1 MLRIGKLVRDYN
13 TSARSFNE
21 LAPWM
26 SLILPHMVI
35 NKDGSLLSCYQFEGI
50 DQEGREAVEIDR
62 YVSLLEH
69 AMRSF
74 DEKIAVWYTV
84 DRRRTDDYPS
94 SKFDHHITQYV
105 DDCWKDKFT
114 AGHQYINRHYLSV
127 LFTPPSGA
135 EGFFEKITHF
145 MRKEGRGVFSSI
157 MEAIKTSILSRNAY
171 TFEEMQ
177 LYAQIA
183 EFSEKLSAFDETVL
197 DLNMSRME
205 NDTLLGFLHRR
216 CSPTSTEES
225 VRVPSVPAYLDS
237 YLPSDTLVS
246 RGDTLHFKGSGGHKH
261 VSGISLKDWPDF
273 TEPGLIDALLAV
285 PGEITISHVF
295 RFAEQN
301 KARKYIQ
308 DVERHNRNMEKSLLS
323 YLKESVTHE
332 ESRQRN
338 VGRVMM
344 AEDASN
350 AMTEMSTHN
359 RSYGYHNLTMLAY
372 GNTQDESETTMKIMS
387 QILRRRGFLVVR
399 ENMHLLSA
407 FAGCMPGQW
416 GMLVRWFF
424 ISASN
429 LADMAP
435 IRTLGIGSKINKHLT
450 EQLGANGKKYP
461 ALTVFSTEY
470 ATPYY
475 FNFHQSDLAHT
486 IVIGPSRTGKST
498 LDNFLI
504 LQFQKYAPCTTII
517 FDKDYSCRIPTV
529 LQGGEH
535 VDLMGDH
542 SKRMKLNPMIL
553 LDDRHHWGWLA
564 QWLEILLTSR
574 DYTIT
579 AEDDETIQRALE
591 SVAAQPRDMWQLK
604 SLMPFLSKKLA
615 EQLLQWVGDG
625 ANAKFFDNAE
635 DTFDVGDKTCIEMGG
650 LFFNPVLA
658 TAFLEYAFYRINQ
671 KLNGDPTLIYIEEAW
686 FMLANERFAGRINDW
701 LRTLAKKNAML
712 LMATQSLDEIA
723 KSEIFMTIIDNIPN
737 RIFLANQNA
746 YAHKEMYREKFSLN
760 DMQVSRIQGAI
771 PKQHYYAVT
780 PLLSRMLEVSF
791 PPEILA
797 CVRSDSKAQKVF
809 NKHYGSG
816 DDWDVNYIEEMCR
829 A

>member
-1 MLRIGKLVRDYN
+1 MLNIGKLVRDYQK
-13 TSARSFNE
+13 SARSFNE
-21 LAPWM
+21 LVPWM
-26 SLILPHMVI
+26 SLILPYMVV
-35 NKDGSLLSCYQFEGI
+35 NKDGSLLVCYQFEGI
-50 DQEGREAVEIDR
+50 DQEGRDEVEVDR

-94 SKFDHHITQYV
+94 SSFGHHVTQYV
-105 DDCWKDKFT
+105 DDCWKEKFT
-114 AGHQYINRHYLSV
+114 GGHQYVNRHYLSV
-127 LFTPPSGA
+127 LFTPLSGA
-135 EGFFEKITHF
+135 EGFFEKVTHF
-145 MRKEGRGVFSSI
+145 MRKEDRGIFASI
-157 MEAIKTSILSRNAY
+157 SEAIKTSIISRNAY
-171 TFEEMQ
+171 SYEEMQ
-177 LYAQIA
+177 MLAQIS
-183 EFSEKLSAFDETVL
+183 EFSEKLSAFEETIVDL
-197 DLNMSRME
+197 DIRRME
-205 NDTLLGFLHRR
+205 NDKLLGFLHRR

-225 VRVPSVPAYLDS
+225 VRIPSVPAYLDS
-237 YLPSDTLVS
+237 YLPTDLLMS
-246 RGDTLHFKGSGGHKH
+246 RGDALHFKGNGTNQY
-261 VSGISLKDWPDF
+261 VSGISVKDWPDF
-273 TEPGLIDALLAV
+273 TSPGLVDALLAV
-285 PGEITISHVF
+285 PGEITVSHVF
-295 RFAEQN
+295 RFAAQT
-301 KARKYIQ
+301 KARKHIQ

-323 YLKESVTHE
+323 YLKESMTKE

-338 VGRVMM
+338 MDRVMM
-344 AEDASN
+344 AEDAN
-350 AMTEMSTHN
+350 YALKEMSTHN
-359 RSYGYHNLTMLAY
+359 RSYGHHNLTMLAY
-372 GNTQDESETTMKIMS
+372 GKTQDESEDTMKIMS

-435 IRTLGIGSKINKHLT
+435 IRTLSIGSKINKHLT
-450 EQLGANGKKYP
+450 DQLGSSANPYP

-498 LDNFLI
+498 FDNFLI

-517 FDKDYSCRIPTV
+517 FDKDYSCRIPTI

-535 VDLMGDH
+535 VDMMGDH
-542 SKRMKLNPMIL
+542 SNRMKLNPMIL
-553 LDDRHHWGWLA
+553 LGDRKHWGWLA

-574 DYTIT
+574 DYSIT
-579 AEDDETIQRALE
+579 AEDDENIQNALE
-591 SVAAQPRDMWQLK
+591 SVAAQPRDMWKLQ
-604 SLMPFLSKKLA
+604 SLMPFLSKRLA

-625 ANAKFFDNAE
+625 PNAKFFDNAD

-671 KLNGDPTLIYIEEAW
+671 KLDGRPTLIYIEEAW

-701 LRTLAKKNAML
+701 LRTLAKKNAMI

-723 KSEIFMTIIDNIPN
+723 RSEIFMTIIDNIPN
-737 RIFLANQNA
+737 RIFLANPNA
-746 YAHKEMYREKFSLN
+746 YAHKDMYREKFSLN
-760 DMQVSRIQGAI
+760 DMQISRIQSAI
-771 PKQHYYAVT
+771 PKRHYYAVT
-780 PLLSRMLEVSF
+780 PMLSRMLEVSF
-791 PPEILA
+791 PSEILA
-797 CVRSDSKAQKVF
+797 CIRSDSKAQKVF
-809 NKHYGSG
+809 NKHRDSG
-816 DDWDVNYIEEMCR
+816 EDWDVNYIEEMCR